1 MRRNISAVLTFIAA
15 TKYDTLFDM
24 LYDDPFE
31 MIYEKSRVAVIWP
44 VTDLWSAG
52 RLISKWQ
59 NDCPFEMIDD
69 CLFESVAVSI
79 GEENRNGDENPGE
92 VAVRQGFFR
101 A

>member
-1 MRRNISAVLTFIAA
+1 MRRIISAVLTFIAA

-24 LYDDPFE
+24 LYDDLFE
-31 MIYEKSRVAVIWP
+31 MIYDKSRMAVIWP
-44 VTDLWSAG
+44 NNWSV
-52 RLISKWQ
+52 ISGTAHL
-59 NDCPFEMIDD
+59 EMTDD

-92 VAVRQGFFR
+92 VAERQGFFR